1 MKKVNWWELVRVILA
16 AGAGLLGGMGS
27 QTML

>member
-1 MKKVNWWELVRVILA
+1 MKKFNWWELIRVVLA
-16 AGAGLLGGMGS
+16 AVAGLLGGMGS